1 MTFKY
6 GEKLLS
12 HLGDFQCVSSYLE
25 LLSKS
30 GHQGGDPYYMF
41 EMYYVV

>member
-12 HLGDFQCVSSYLE
+12 CLGDFQCVSSYLE
-25 LLSKS
+25 LSSKS

-41 EMYYVV
+41 EMY